1 MPKSSGSDMRTIRTA
16 PPKSQPSRP
25 IMNFAPPPPAPPM
38 PSQKSGA
45 ASNELAAATIR
56 QANNPGEIDPRQ
68 RR

>member
-1 MPKSSGSDMRTIRTA
+1 MAKIIRTA

-38 PSQKSGA
+38 PSPRSDA
-45 ASNELAAATIR
+45 ASNKLAADTIR